1 MLIHL
6 TCCPSGGY
14 SVFPAKT
21 NPVRFAETHVFG
33 PHPPL
38 TNNALSPSLG
48 LRSFSEVGC
57 QRTGS
62 ILPLSEYEVQPKSFH
77 SAQAEPE
84 SSESSRRNTGGGNGT
99 AGNGQ

>member
-1 MLIHL
+1 MPCSPDPYTRNHHKSIWL
-6 TCCPSGGY
+6 
-14 SVFPAKT
+14 
-21 NPVRFAETHVFG
+21 RFAETHVFG